1 VFSYNVGLT
10 ELSLMKPQSLERCYL
25 IDDTLTRL
33 ARIHPDTKFLHARA
47 SALGFASTSSN
58 SRQSPPPSRIR
69 NADQD
74 DDEEEGNEKY
84 FDDEIEFA
92 DSHADIDTDML
103 PTMLV
108 YRDGELVHN
117 WVRVDWEAGAAG
129 IEELLAKYDWILP
142 LPFDALY

>member
-1 VFSYNVGLT
+1 
-10 ELSLMKPQSLERCYL
+10 MKPQSLERCYL

-47 SALGFASTSSN
+47 SALGFASTSSD
-58 SRQSPPPSRIR
+58 SRQPPPPSRIR
-69 NADQD
+69 SADQD
-74 DDEEEGNEKY
+74 DEDDDTNEKY
-84 FDDEIEFA
+84 LDEEEIEFA
-92 DSHADIDTDML
+92 DSHADVDTDML

-108 YRDGELVHN
+108 YRAGELVHN

-142 LPFDALY
+142 FPLGALY